1 MPSKSC
7 ANCMYHYILLRKTN
21 KTVTSSCRLTVWSF
35 SSQGLSV
42 RCCLVAPCMVHGM
55 ASPRALSIHKQ
66 CLTKPFCLVTV
77 RPRCLICIKPAML
90 CISRAP
96 PGQGRGYDI
105 GPHGRAAADHH
116 RQPLQELLPSSMIP
130 PQLPRIPA
138 NAPNPQTHHL
148 SQQSPPRN
156 LKLTYIFWSRDRN
169 ADVVSPSGSPATST
183 QPSCSH
189 HCWLHI

>member
-1 MPSKSC
+1 MFVLIALWIFQFLSTWMFLTLMPSKSC

-21 KTVTSSCRLTVWSF
+21 KTFTSSCCLRSCRPTVWSF
-35 SSQGLSV
+35 SPQGLSV
-42 RCCLVAPCMVHGM
+42 RCGLVAPCMVHSM
-55 ASPRALSIHKQ
+55 ASPWALSIHKQ
-66 CLTKPFCLVTV
+66 CLTKPFCMVRV
-77 RPRCLICIKPAML
+77 RPRCLICTKPAML

-116 RQPLQELLPSSMIP
+116 RQPLQELLSSSMIP

-148 SQQSPPRN
+148 SQQSPPE
-156 LKLTYIFWSRDRN
+156 I
-169 ADVVSPSGSPATST
+169 
-183 QPSCSH
+183 
-189 HCWLHI
+189 